1 MTAEHRRGA
10 AAREAQDARGEVMRF
25 RGIRGAVTVDE
36 NTEQAITDATSDLL
50 RRMIDANGVEADD
63 IAGIL
68 FTVTP
73 DLSASF
79 PAEAGRRFPGWSQ
92 VPLMCAQEIPVPG
105 ALAKCVR
112 VLMFVN
118 TTRPPAQIRHIYLR
132 GAERL
137 RPDLTPGS

>member
-1 MTAEHRRGA
+1 
-10 AAREAQDARGEVMRF
+10 MRF

-36 NTEQAITDATSDLL
+36 DTEQAITDATSELL
-50 RRMIDANGVEADD
+50 RQMIDANGVAADD

-73 DLSASF
+73 DLTACF

-105 ALAKCVR
+105 ALARCVR

-118 TTRPPAQIRHIYLR
+118 TTRPAAQVRHVYLR

-137 RPDLTPGS
+137 RPDLMPGS